1 MDFNLPNFPDL
12 DQYYKTFYGRNLW
25 MLVTSLSTIVSDP
38 QMKHPFRFNQ
48 VYSMIIFQQIIW
60 VFMWNEGR

>member
-1 MDFNLPNFPDL
+1 MNFNSPNFPDL
-12 DQYYKTFYGRNLW
+12 GPYYKTFYGRNLW

-38 QMKHPFRFNQ
+38 QMKHLFRFNQ